1 MDIKRFAGISL
12 LLFIFVMGC
21 SGNNGKVRRQ
31 TNTEDKVTLAQ
42 LRVNWDDYEIYY
54 VKRGKMHADAIMFD
68 PKDNGTKLS
77 GDSWIKIENEETLD
91 EKLKEIKF
99 HYSYAR
105 VDIIE
110 GPENQFFGYIYYPYW
125 LHLPVKMVDKRTLYV
140 GSLPMYGSAP

>member
-31 TNTEDKVTLAQ
+31 TSTEDKVTLAQ

-99 HYSYAR
+99 
-105 VDIIE
+105 
-110 GPENQFFGYIYYPYW
+110 Q
-125 LHLPVKMVDKRTLYV
+125 
-140 GSLPMYGSAP
+140 